1 MRSYIIIS
9 SVCRIY
15 CRVSLCSVLCLS
27 FHYLL
32 LFFHFACF
40 FFFFFL
46 MIRRPPRSTPGR
58 TLFPY
63 TTLFRARLAQEIQST
78 VETCEEMTERA
89 KSLGVPPARIGGEI
103 MASKLPPQIQPA
115 VMQIE
120 IGQVSDPMRTRE
132 GLMMFMVCGRK
143 NAEDPV
149 LPTRK
154 EIADRLQIGRAQV

>member
-46 MIRRPPRSTPGR
+46 MIRRPPRSTPTY

-63 TTLFRARLAQEIQST
+63 TTLFRSILISSSFERPVISSTSTPRERKISAALGSILSEIRT
-78 VETCEEMTERA
+78 
-89 KSLGVPPARIGGEI
+89 LGMSCSFVRHPREAGFMSIPWRNAGNGFPP
-103 MASKLPPQIQPA
+103 S
-115 VMQIE
+115 
-120 IGQVSDPMRTRE
+120 RE
-132 GLMMFMVCGRK
+132 
-143 NAEDPV
+143 
-149 LPTRK
+149 
-154 EIADRLQIGRAQV
+154 

>member
-1 MRSYIIIS
+1 
-9 SVCRIY
+9 
-15 CRVSLCSVLCLS
+15 
-27 FHYLL
+27 
-32 LFFHFACF
+32 
-40 FFFFFL
+40 
-46 MIRRPPRSTPGR
+46 
-58 TLFPY
+58 
-63 TTLFRARLAQEIQST
+63 
-78 VETCEEMTERA
+78 MTERA

-149 LPTRK
+149 LPTRTGM
-154 EIADRLQIGRAQV
+154 ADRLLNERIDLRAQRDLRDQIGRAHD